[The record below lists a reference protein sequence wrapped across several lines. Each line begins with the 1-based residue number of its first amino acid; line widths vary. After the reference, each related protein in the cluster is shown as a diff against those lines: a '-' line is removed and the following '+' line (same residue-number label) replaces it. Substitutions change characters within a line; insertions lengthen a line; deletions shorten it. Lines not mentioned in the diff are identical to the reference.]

1 MYPRCLE
8 CHTIFIQAIPGGSH
22 GNRYIATTLIPGIT
36 CEKCHGPGMRHV
48 ELEKARSRDRSGSI
62 LNPRHFTRD
71 QQLTC
76 VLFAITGK
84 AGSQSGCVS
93 FVQASPS
100 YFWRRTGRRL
110 HRTGRARQPVG
121 LLQRSKCYQLSA
133 AMTCSTCHDEH
144 APERPAGEYSDRCLG
159 CHRIKDCG
167 LSKTLGH
174 SIDRGCIG
182 CHMPALMSKAV
193 FAETAGKVVRARM
206 RTHWIRVY
214 R

>member
-1 MYPRCLE
+1 MRSLPYRVKRE
-8 CHTIFIQAIPGGSH
+8 ASQAAFSFVPGQPLSDFFGAEPEEDSIAPDVH
-22 GNRYIATTLIPGIT
+22 GN
-36 CEKCHGPGMRHV
+36 
-48 ELEKARSRDRSGSI
+48 
-62 LNPRHFTRD
+62 
-71 QQLTC
+71 Q
-76 VLFAITGK
+76 
-84 AGSQSGCVS
+84 
-93 FVQASPS
+93 
-100 YFWRRTGRRL
+100 
-110 HRTGRARQPVG
+110 VG